1 VGINRGMIYPEKSG
15 EHLHD
20 AIGLAQAFFEPL
32 TDLGSITPVG
42 EADLP
47 PDYLTL
53 LAHSGHMT
61 ITLEA
66 WHESLVNVHV
76 EGECRE
82 PDRYARHSLLSR
94 QSDGR
99 VVQSGIMRIDLTGLP
114 IAVRREIEVGETPL
128 GRILI
133 RADLLREVELLA
145 LWRIA
150 AGPRLARE
158 LDLPPGTPVH
168 GRSARI
174 LVEGRPAVEL
184 LEIVHP

>member
-1 VGINRGMIYPEKSG
+1 MLSLQSSFVHAP
-15 EHLHD
+15 D
-20 AIGLAQAFFEPL
+20 ALALAKAFFDPL
-32 TDLGSITPVG
+32 TELGLLLPVG

-47 PDYLTL
+47 GDYLTL

-66 WHESLVNVHV
+66 WHQSLVDVRV
-76 EGECRE
+76 EGEVRE
-82 PDRYARHSLLSR
+82 PDRYARHSLLTR
-94 QSDGR
+94 KSDGR

-114 IAVRREIEVGETPL
+114 AAVRHEIEVGETPL

-133 RADLLREVELLA
+133 GADLLREVELLA
-145 LWRIA
+145 LWRIRS
-150 AGPRLARE
+150 GPQLARE
-158 LDLPPGTPVH
+158 LDQTPGTVAY

-184 LEIVHP
+184 LEIVRP

>member
-1 VGINRGMIYPEKSG
+1 MIYPEKSG

-32 TDLGSITPVG
+32 SDLGSITPVG
-42 EADLP
+42 ESDLP

-66 WHESLVNVHV
+66 WHESLVDVRV

-94 QSDGR
+94 KSDGR

-150 AGPRLARE
+150 AGPRLASE
-158 LDLPPGTPVH
+158 LDLPPGTTVY

-184 LEIVHP
+184 LEIVRP

>member
-1 VGINRGMIYPEKSG
+1 MITTEASTAHATEAADLVAGFFDPPSELG
-15 EHLHD
+15 P
-20 AIGLAQAFFEPL
+20 LA
-32 TDLGSITPVG
+32 PVG
-42 EADLP
+42 QDELP
-47 PDYLTL
+47 TDYLTL

-66 WHESLVNVHV
+66 WHESLVDVHV
-76 EGECRE
+76 AGERRE

-94 QSDGR
+94 KTDGR

-114 IAVRREIEVGETPL
+114 PKVREAIELGDCPL

-133 RADLLREVELLA
+133 RSNLLREVELLA

-150 AGPRLARE
+150 TGPALAKE
-158 LDLPPGTPVH
+158 LAIAPGTVVY

-184 LEIVHP
+184 LEIVRP